1 MGNPYPDLPNVSSV
15 HLNVTRILGQNPG
28 IMTLQGTNSYLV
40 GNDSGPRI
48 LIDTTGGD
56 VETINRY
63 VNVLKSLLE
72 PTNEPDRKCEPPISS
87 ILLTHWHPDH
97 TEGIEAVQNLVQE
110 LMPSHPNFNLETYKS
125 PEGPNLKSIG
135 YYNGPL
141 KVLTENMIFSPP
153 GTPSISLKPIFTPG
167 HSVDHMC
174 FAMCVNGTVEC
185 VFVGDLLLVSGNEFT
200 GVANS
205 GFVDI
210 TKTGVLRI
218 RDNPCARP
226 PILHALTGG
235 ATRICP
241 HGDVITDPLAKIEEY
256 KGYRMKHI
264 HKTREGILQNPADT
278 WLSEE
283 KLIEQIYP
291 TAGDKMKLMVGNN
304 LRQCLFWHQS
314 NNNGFSIA
322 DPVAVKT
329 KERRTEADFKAATAI
344 ARPGYLPDILKEEW
358 MWKWKMASDKKV
370 RTHQRNNPS

>member
-185 VFVGDLLLVSGNEFT
+185 VFVGDLLL
-200 GVANS
+200 
-205 GFVDI
+205 GFGTTLVLDLPSYMHSLE
-210 TKTGVLRI
+210 VLREFVV
-218 RDNPCARP
+218 RCNNPKLYFLPA
-226 PILHALTGG
+226 
-235 ATRICP
+235 